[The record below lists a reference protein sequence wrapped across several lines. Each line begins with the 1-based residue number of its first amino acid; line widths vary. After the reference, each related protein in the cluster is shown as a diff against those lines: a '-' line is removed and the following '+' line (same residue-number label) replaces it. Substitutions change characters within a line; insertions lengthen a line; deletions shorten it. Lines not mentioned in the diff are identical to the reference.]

1 MRSVFIL
8 FVLQIFSTFAN
19 AWFETCDYKL
29 NVPATSNLI
38 VKHSSY
44 PNRYQPGSSCKWF
57 LQAPVGYTIQLNCSY
72 NLDTP
77 LTSCQS
83 QRLYVSRDGDKDL
96 SYAEYFCGVSSLSRT
111 SVGAEMSVG
120 YTSNTG
126 GSGLFYCEAKAILTT
141 QANCQC
147 GWSKSARIIGGSYA
161 QPNEYVS
168 MAALV
173 DVTQNNAIDG
183 PIFCGAAIS
192 ERINLQKYKHFL
204 SVFIL
209 SQFMRISLSLPRIAS
224 TFSVIFQ

>member
-1 MRSVFIL
+1 MRYFFIFIFLQL
-8 FVLQIFSTFAN
+8 FVTFAH
-19 AWFETCDYKL
+19 AWFETCDYKYS
-29 NVPATSNLI
+29 VQSTSTLV

-44 PNRYQPGSSCKWF
+44 PNRYQAGSSCKWF
-57 LQAPVGYTIQLNCSY
+57 LQAPVGYTIELKCSY
-72 NLDTP
+72 NLDTT
-77 LTSCQS
+77 LTDCQS

-96 SYAEYFCGVSSLSRT
+96 NFAEYFCGSSSLTRT

-126 GSGLFYCEAKAILTT
+126 GSGSFYCEARAILTT

-192 ERINLQKYKHFL
+192 EKANFPQ
-204 SVFIL
+204 
-209 SQFMRISLSLPRIAS
+209 
-224 TFSVIFQ
+224 